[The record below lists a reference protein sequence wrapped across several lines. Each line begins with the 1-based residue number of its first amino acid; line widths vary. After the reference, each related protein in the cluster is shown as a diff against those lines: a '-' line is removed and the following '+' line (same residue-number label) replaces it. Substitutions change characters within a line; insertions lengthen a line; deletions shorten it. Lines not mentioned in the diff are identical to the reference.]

1 MTSPL
6 VSIILATWNRAPLLR
21 RAITSVQ
28 AQGWE
33 HWELI
38 VVDDGSIDGTADL
51 LTEACRVDTR
61 IHAFR
66 HANVGPARSRNA
78 GMRHASGDIITFLDS
93 DDEYLPDHLLSR
105 VHILRHDHL
114 LQFVHGG
121 ILVTGDPSLAFVPDL
136 DDPSRRIAL
145 RDCAIGGTFFA
156 HRGVIE
162 SVGGWRD
169 GYGEDADL
177 LRRVSLRYR
186 VLRVD
191 TPTYLY
197 HRETADSRCTRAGE
211 LHAQGREGA
220 LNPR

>member
-1 MTSPL
+1 MIYPL

-51 LTEACRVDTR
+51 LAEACRVDTR

-66 HANVGPARSRNA
+66 HANAGPARSRNA
-78 GMRHASGDIITFLDS
+78 GMRHATGDIVTFLDS
-93 DDEYLPDHLLSR
+93 DDEYLPDHLSSR
-105 VHILRHDHL
+105 VRLFRDDQD

-121 ILVTGDPSLAFVPDL
+121 VLVTGDPDLAFVPDI
-136 DDPSRRIAL
+136 DDPSRLISL
-145 RDCAIGGTFFA
+145 RDCAVGGTFFA
-156 HRGVIE
+156 RRGVVE

-191 TPTYLY
+191 NATYLY
-197 HRETADSRCTRAGE
+197 HRETADSRCTQAGE
-211 LHAQGREGA
+211 VQDQDA
-220 LNPR
+220 LPQDDFS